1 MSADSER
8 TPRVLAGAPATDRRT
23 FARRDAAERW
33 FEPDHVRDPARVRN
47 EMGAQVSAGADVLLA
62 PTFLTHRRALL
73 EVGESRRARE
83 WTLAGVQVARESVE
97 LGLERRDAAAERL
110 EVTRSDVV
118 VLGVLPDL
126 DAEPEPGTG
135 RLAPREAATERDEA
149 DQVGILADAAVD
161 AILVEPRA
169 SSARL
174 GASAAKAADT
184 GLDVWVEVRA
194 RTADPLEA
202 WLESV
207 LPVGPAAILLVP
219 GELAGSATLVD
230 RARREA
236 GAISIGVVA
245 ARDVDASVAR
255 EWLEAGADL
264 IGRGDGATP
273 AALGPLVEARQEHVL
288 ELRRVAAEAQER
300 WERWVGEAARRAPGG
315 SALWLGEPPARLP
328 DGFAWTVATV
338 AAAASAPDEAF
349 RLIVSTDPLE
359 PSTAARLLEHGG
371 IVAAAHPPES
381 PLTTLAHA
389 GLRLLHENAGWV
401 MARRE

>member
-23 FARRDAAERW
+23 FARRDTAERW

-47 EMGAQVSAGADVLLA
+47 EMAAQVVAGADVLLA

-83 WTLAGVQVARESVE
+83 WTVVAVQVAREAVE
-97 LGLERRDAAAERL
+97 LGLERRDGASERL
-110 EVTRSDVV
+110 EVVRSDVL

-149 DQVGILADAAVD
+149 DQAGILADAAVD

-184 GLDVWVEVRA
+184 GLDVWVDVRA
-194 RTADPLEA
+194 STAEPLEA

-207 LPVGPAAILLVP
+207 LPVGPAALLLVP

-230 RARREA
+230 RVRQEVE
-236 GAISIGVVA
+236 IPDIGVVA
-245 ARDVDASVAR
+245 PRDVDASLAR

-264 IGRGDGATP
+264 IGRGDAATP
-273 AALGPLVEARQEHVL
+273 EAIRPLVEARQEHTL
-288 ELRRVAAEAQER
+288 ELRRVATEAQER
-300 WERWVGEAARRAPGG
+300 WDRWVGEAARRAPGG
-315 SALWLGEPPARLP
+315 SALWLGESPARLP
-328 DGFAWTVATV
+328 DGFAWTVARGEAV
-338 AAAASAPDEAF
+338 SSAPDEAF

-359 PSTAARLLEHGG
+359 PTAAARLLERGG
-371 IVAAAHPPES
+371 IVAAVHSPQS
-381 PLTTLAHA
+381 PLTTLAPA
-389 GLRLLHENAGWV
+389 GLRLLDENAGWV